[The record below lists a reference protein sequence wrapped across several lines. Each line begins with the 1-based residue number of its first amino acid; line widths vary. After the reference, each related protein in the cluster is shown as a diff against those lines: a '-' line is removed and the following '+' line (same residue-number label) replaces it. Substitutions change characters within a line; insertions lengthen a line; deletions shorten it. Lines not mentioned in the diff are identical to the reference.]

1 MAPTESNA
9 ESGSAVKVAET
20 AQRGAPAEIEII
32 EALRRENEE
41 LRRNSRY
48 RSQFLSR
55 LAHELRTP
63 LTSILGFSEI
73 LLSQERLTDAQR
85 GFCERIQSSAQQL
98 QASLNQLSDLARL
111 DSTHGQLSPERI
123 PLTEIL
129 RDVAPALT
137 RPLEKKRL
145 KLSWTEPDN
154 LPAIVSDRAR
164 VRVIIYNILLYAI
177 SRSGEGTTI
186 FVSAAVNADGFS
198 FTVRDSG
205 EPLADPARIGLLEVS
220 DNSTAGEL
228 GLSIAY
234 QHVQLMG
241 GAISARNLQGE
252 VELIIDLPN
261 FPGPSDSQFV

>member
-1 MAPTESNA
+1 MKAA
-9 ESGSAVKVAET
+9 EAT
-20 AQRGAPAEIEII
+20 PQPAPAEMEIV

-41 LRRNSRY
+41 LRRHSQY

-85 GFCERIQSSAQQL
+85 GFCERIQSSALQL
-98 QASLNQLSDLARL
+98 LASLNQLSDLARL
-111 DSTHGQLSPERI
+111 DSTHAQLSPERI

-137 RPLEKKRL
+137 RSLEKKRL
-145 KLSWTEPDN
+145 KLEWTEPDN

-164 VRVIIYNILLYAI
+164 VRLIIYNLLLYAI
-177 SRSGEGTTI
+177 SRSGEGATI
-186 FVSAAVNADGFS
+186 FASAAANADGVS

-205 EPLADPARIGLLEVS
+205 EPLTDPAQIGLLEVG
-220 DNSTAGEL
+220 DNSTTGEL

-234 QHVQLMG
+234 QHMQLIG
-241 GAISARNLQGE
+241 GAISARNLPGE

-261 FPGPSDSQFV
+261 FPPPSDSQFV